1 MVLRWGHCVA
11 FLLPGGITL
20 NNQFMKERPVFP
32 LLVSMALPMVISMM
46 VNALYNIVDSF
57 FVARIS
63 EQAMTALSLV
73 FPVQNLIN
81 AIAIGFGV
89 GINALIAL
97 YSGAGEHT
105 KAATAATHGMV
116 FALLHGV
123 VILAVSIPAMP
134 AFLRLFTKDEAVVAM
149 GVQYATAAFA
159 FAPVIMAGLAFEK
172 QFQAVGRMSTAMAAM
187 LCGSL
192 ANLVL
197 DPLLIFGLGPCP
209 KLGIR
214 GAALATGAG
223 QVLTL
228 VVYLV
233 VYRVKPIPV
242 KLRRACLKR
251 DAALD
256 KKLYS
261 IGVPAILNLAL
272 PSLLVFCLNSI
283 LAAFAD
289 SYVVVLG
296 IYYKLQTFLYLP
308 ASGIV
313 QGMRPIL
320 SFNYGAGEKARVQRI
335 FRLALALCGAIM
347 AAGTVLCLA
356 AAGPLMG
363 LFTQN
368 PETVAAGGTALRL
381 ICLGFVVSAVSV
393 VVSGALEALG
403 RGLPSL
409 VISLCRYMVVMIPLA
424 FVLSR
429 FLGASG
435 VWHAFWLT
443 EAVTAAISWGIYRRT
458 FRGEGKS
465 AAQ

>member
-1 MVLRWGHCVA
+1 MVLLWGHCVA

-97 YSGAGEHT
+97 YSGAGEHA
-105 KAATAATHGMV
+105 KADTAATHGMA

-228 VVYLV
+228 LVYLV

-251 DAALD
+251 DAVLD

-320 SFNYGAGEKARVQRI
+320 SFNYGAGEKARVQKI

-409 VISLCRYMVVMIPLA
+409 VISLCRYVVVMIPLA

-458 FRGEGKS
+458 FRGEGRS
-465 AAQ
+465 AVQ

>member
-1 MVLRWGHCVA
+1 M
-11 FLLPGGITL
+11 
-20 NNQFMKERPVFP
+20 
-32 LLVSMALPMVISMM
+32 
-46 VNALYNIVDSF
+46 
-57 FVARIS
+57 
-63 EQAMTALSLV
+63 
-73 FPVQNLIN
+73 
-81 AIAIGFGV
+81 
-89 GINALIAL
+89 
-97 YSGAGEHT
+97 
-105 KAATAATHGMV
+105 
-116 FALLHGV
+116 
-123 VILAVSIPAMP
+123 
-134 AFLRLFTKDEAVVAM
+134 
-149 GVQYATAAFA
+149 
-159 FAPVIMAGLAFEK
+159 
-172 QFQAVGRMSTAMAAM
+172 
-187 LCGSL
+187 
-192 ANLVL
+192 
-197 DPLLIFGLGPCP
+197 
-209 KLGIR
+209 
-214 GAALATGAG
+214 
-223 QVLTL
+223 
-228 VVYLV
+228 
-233 VYRVKPIPV
+233 
-242 KLRRACLKR
+242 
-251 DAALD
+251 
-256 KKLYS
+256 
-261 IGVPAILNLAL
+261 
-272 PSLLVFCLNSI
+272 FCLNSI

-409 VISLCRYMVVMIPLA
+409 VISLCRYVVVMIPLA

-429 FLGASG
+429 VVGANG

-443 EAVTAAISWGIYRRT
+443 EAVTAAISWGIYRRI
-458 FRGEGKS
+458 FRGEGGG
-465 AAQ
+465 ARR

>member
-1 MVLRWGHCVA
+1 M
-11 FLLPGGITL
+11 
-20 NNQFMKERPVFP
+20 
-32 LLVSMALPMVISMM
+32 
-46 VNALYNIVDSF
+46 
-57 FVARIS
+57 
-63 EQAMTALSLV
+63 
-73 FPVQNLIN
+73 
-81 AIAIGFGV
+81 
-89 GINALIAL
+89 
-97 YSGAGEHT
+97 
-105 KAATAATHGMV
+105 
-116 FALLHGV
+116 
-123 VILAVSIPAMP
+123 
-134 AFLRLFTKDEAVVAM
+134 
-149 GVQYATAAFA
+149 
-159 FAPVIMAGLAFEK
+159 
-172 QFQAVGRMSTAMAAM
+172 
-187 LCGSL
+187 
-192 ANLVL
+192 
-197 DPLLIFGLGPCP
+197 
-209 KLGIR
+209 
-214 GAALATGAG
+214 
-223 QVLTL
+223 
-228 VVYLV
+228 
-233 VYRVKPIPV
+233 
-242 KLRRACLKR
+242 
-251 DAALD
+251 
-256 KKLYS
+256 
-261 IGVPAILNLAL
+261 
-272 PSLLVFCLNSI
+272 FCLNSI

-409 VISLCRYMVVMIPLA
+409 VISLCRYVVVMIPLA

-429 FLGASG
+429 VLGANG

-443 EAVTAAISWGIYRRT
+443 EAVTAAISWGIYRRI
-458 FRGEGKS
+458 FRGEGGG
-465 AAQ
+465 ARR

>member
-1 MVLRWGHCVA
+1 MVLLWGHCVA

-97 YSGAGEHT
+97 YSGAGEHA
-105 KAATAATHGMV
+105 KADTAATHGMA

-197 DPLLIFGLGPCP
+197 DPLLIFGLGPCR

-228 VVYLV
+228 LVYLV

-308 ASGIV
+308 ANGIV
-313 QGMRPIL
+313 QGMRPLIGY
-320 SFNYGAGEKARVQRI
+320 NYGAKEHARVAKLYQ
-335 FRLALALCGAIM
+335 LTLGMSAVIM
-347 AAGTVLCLA
+347 AAGTVICMA
-356 AAGPLMG
+356 ASAPLIG
-363 LFTQN
+363 LFSSN
-368 PETVAAGGTALRL
+368 PETIAIGQTALRI
-381 ICLGFVVSAVSV
+381 ICLGFVVSAVSTTS
-393 VVSGALEALG
+393 SGALEGLG
-403 RGLPSL
+403 KGAASL
-409 VISLCRYMVVMIPLA
+409 VISLCRYVIFIMPLA
-424 FVLSR
+424 GRYKKVCSL
-429 FLGASG
+429 
-435 VWHAFWLT
+435 
-443 EAVTAAISWGIYRRT
+443 
-458 FRGEGKS
+458 
-465 AAQ
+465 

>member
-1 MVLRWGHCVA
+1 M
-11 FLLPGGITL
+11 

-97 YSGAGEHT
+97 YSGAGEHA
-105 KAATAATHGMV
+105 KADTAATHGMA

-228 VVYLV
+228 LVYLV

-347 AAGTVLCLA
+347 AAGMVLCLA

-409 VISLCRYMVVMIPLA
+409 VISLCRYVVVMIPLA

-443 EAVTAAISWGIYRRT
+443 EAVTAAISWGIYRRA
-458 FRGEGKS
+458 FRGEGRS

>member
-1 MVLRWGHCVA
+1 
-11 FLLPGGITL
+11 
-20 NNQFMKERPVFP
+20 MKERPVFP

-97 YSGAGEHT
+97 YSGAGEHD
-105 KAATAATHGMV
+105 KADTAATHGMV

-134 AFLRLFTKDEAVVAM
+134 AFLRLFTRDEAVVAM
-149 GVQYATAAFA
+149 GVQYAAAAFA

-209 KLGIR
+209 QLGIR

-233 VYRVKPIPV
+233 VYRVRPIPV

-320 SFNYGAGEKARVQRI
+320 SFNYGAGEKARVQKI

-409 VISLCRYMVVMIPLA
+409 VISLCRYVVVMIPLA

-458 FRGEGKS
+458 FRGEGRS

>member
-1 MVLRWGHCVA
+1 M
-11 FLLPGGITL
+11 

-97 YSGAGEHT
+97 YSGADEHT

-320 SFNYGAGEKARVQRI
+320 SFNYGAGEKARVQKI

-409 VISLCRYMVVMIPLA
+409 VISLCRYVVVMIPLA

>member
-1 MVLRWGHCVA
+1 M
-11 FLLPGGITL
+11 
-20 NNQFMKERPVFP
+20 
-32 LLVSMALPMVISMM
+32 
-46 VNALYNIVDSF
+46 
-57 FVARIS
+57 
-63 EQAMTALSLV
+63 
-73 FPVQNLIN
+73 
-81 AIAIGFGV
+81 
-89 GINALIAL
+89 
-97 YSGAGEHT
+97 
-105 KAATAATHGMV
+105 
-116 FALLHGV
+116 
-123 VILAVSIPAMP
+123 
-134 AFLRLFTKDEAVVAM
+134 
-149 GVQYATAAFA
+149 
-159 FAPVIMAGLAFEK
+159 
-172 QFQAVGRMSTAMAAM
+172 
-187 LCGSL
+187 
-192 ANLVL
+192 
-197 DPLLIFGLGPCP
+197 
-209 KLGIR
+209 
-214 GAALATGAG
+214 
-223 QVLTL
+223 
-228 VVYLV
+228 
-233 VYRVKPIPV
+233 
-242 KLRRACLKR
+242 
-251 DAALD
+251 
-256 KKLYS
+256 
-261 IGVPAILNLAL
+261 
-272 PSLLVFCLNSI
+272 FCLNSI

-409 VISLCRYMVVMIPLA
+409 VISLCRYVVVMIPLA

-429 FLGASG
+429 VLGANG

-443 EAVTAAISWGIYRRT
+443 EAVTAAISWGIYHRI
-458 FRGEGKS
+458 FRGEGGG
-465 AAQ
+465 ARR

>member
-1 MVLRWGHCVA
+1 M
-11 FLLPGGITL
+11 

-97 YSGAGEHT
+97 YSGAGEHA
-105 KAATAATHGMV
+105 KADTAATHGMA

-172 QFQAVGRMSTAMAAM
+172 QFQAVGRMSTAMAAL

-214 GAALATGAG
+214 G
-223 QVLTL
+223 
-228 VVYLV
+228 
-233 VYRVKPIPV
+233 
-242 KLRRACLKR
+242 
-251 DAALD
+251 AALD

-409 VISLCRYMVVMIPLA
+409 VISLCRYVVVMIPLA

-429 FLGASG
+429 VLEANG

-443 EAVTAAISWGIYRRT
+443 EAVTAAISWGIYRRI
-458 FRGEGKS
+458 FRGEGGG
-465 AAQ
+465 ARR

>member
-1 MVLRWGHCVA
+1 M
-11 FLLPGGITL
+11 

-46 VNALYNIVDSF
+46 VNAHYNIVDSF

-97 YSGAGEHT
+97 YSGAGEHA
-105 KAATAATHGMV
+105 KADTAATHGMA

-228 VVYLV
+228 LVYLV

-308 ASGIV
+308 ANGIV
-313 QGMRPIL
+313 QGMRPLIGY
-320 SFNYGAGEKARVQRI
+320 NYGARQHARVKKLYELTLI
-335 FRLALALCGAIM
+335 MSAAIM
-347 AAGTVLCLA
+347 AVGTCICLFA
-356 AAGPLMG
+356 SRSLMQ
-363 LFTQN
+363 LFTAN
-368 PETVAAGGTALRL
+368 PETLDAGETALRI
-381 ICLGFVVSAVSV
+381 ICLGFVVSALSTT
-393 VVSGALEALG
+393 SCGALEGLG
-403 RGLPSL
+403 KGAESL
-409 VISLCRYMVVMIPLA
+409 VISLCRYVIFIMPLA
-424 FVLSR
+424 AVLCH
-429 FLGASG
+429 FLGANG
-435 VWHAFWLT
+435 VWHAFWIT
-443 EAVTAAISWGIYRRT
+443 EALSAIVAYAVYHKAVSKR
-458 FRGEGKS
+458 
-465 AAQ
+465 

>member
-1 MVLRWGHCVA
+1 MVLLWGHCVA

-97 YSGAGEHT
+97 YSGAGEHA
-105 KAATAATHGMV
+105 KADTAATHGMV

-320 SFNYGAGEKARVQRI
+320 SFNYGAGEKARVQKI

-409 VISLCRYMVVMIPLA
+409 VISLCRYVVVMIPLA

-458 FRGEGKS
+458 FRGEGRS
-465 AAQ
+465 AVQ

>member
-1 MVLRWGHCVA
+1 M
-11 FLLPGGITL
+11 

-97 YSGAGEHT
+97 YSGAGEHA
-105 KAATAATHGMV
+105 KADTAATHGMV

-320 SFNYGAGEKARVQRI
+320 SFNYGAGEKARVQKI

-409 VISLCRYMVVMIPLA
+409 VISLCRYVVVMIPLA

>member
-1 MVLRWGHCVA
+1 MA

-97 YSGAGEHT
+97 YSGAGEHA
-105 KAATAATHGMV
+105 KADTAATHGMV

-197 DPLLIFGLGPCP
+197 DPVLIFGLGPCP

-242 KLRRACLKR
+242 KLRRDCLKR
-251 DAALD
+251 DGALD

-320 SFNYGAGEKARVQRI
+320 SFNYGAGEKARVQKI

-409 VISLCRYMVVMIPLA
+409 VISLCRYVVVMIPLA

-458 FRGEGKS
+458 FRGEGRS
-465 AAQ
+465 AVQ

>member
-97 YSGAGEHT
+97 YSGAGEHA
-105 KAATAATHGMV
+105 KADTAATHGMA

-149 GVQYATAAFA
+149 GVQYATTAFA

-320 SFNYGAGEKARVQRI
+320 SFNYGAGEKARVQKI

-409 VISLCRYMVVMIPLA
+409 VISLCRYVVVMIPLA

>member
-1 MVLRWGHCVA
+1 M
-11 FLLPGGITL
+11 

-97 YSGAGEHT
+97 YSGAGEHA
-105 KAATAATHGMV
+105 KADTAATHGMV

-149 GVQYATAAFA
+149 GVQYATTAFA

-197 DPLLIFGLGPCP
+197 DPMLIFGLGPCP

-320 SFNYGAGEKARVQRI
+320 SFNYGAGEKARVQKI

-409 VISLCRYMVVMIPLA
+409 VISLCRYVVVMIPLA

-458 FRGEGKS
+458 FRGEGRS

>member
-1 MVLRWGHCVA
+1 MVLLWGHCVA

-97 YSGAGEHT
+97 YSGAGEHA
-105 KAATAATHGMV
+105 KADTAATHGMA

-123 VILAVSIPAMP
+123 GILAVSIPAMP

-172 QFQAVGRMSTAMAAM
+172 QFQAVGRMSTAMAAL

-228 VVYLV
+228 LVYLV

-409 VISLCRYMVVMIPLA
+409 VISLCRYVVVMIPLA

-429 FLGASG
+429 VLGANG

-443 EAVTAAISWGIYRRT
+443 EAVTAAISWGIYRRI
-458 FRGEGKS
+458 FRGEGGG
-465 AAQ
+465 ARR

>member
-1 MVLRWGHCVA
+1 MNNILRFEGKA
-11 FLLPGGITL
+11 SLAMIGLTTGGIL
-20 NNQFMKERPVFP
+20 NM
-32 LLVSMALPMVISMM
+32 
-46 VNALYNIVDSF
+46 
-57 FVARIS
+57 
-63 EQAMTALSLV
+63 
-73 FPVQNLIN
+73 
-81 AIAIGFGV
+81 
-89 GINALIAL
+89 
-97 YSGAGEHT
+97 
-105 KAATAATHGMV
+105 
-116 FALLHGV
+116 
-123 VILAVSIPAMP
+123 
-134 AFLRLFTKDEAVVAM
+134 
-149 GVQYATAAFA
+149 
-159 FAPVIMAGLAFEK
+159 
-172 QFQAVGRMSTAMAAM
+172 
-187 LCGSL
+187 
-192 ANLVL
+192 VL

-228 VVYLV
+228 LVYLV

-272 PSLLVFCLNSI
+272 PSLLVFSLNSI

-409 VISLCRYMVVMIPLA
+409 VISLCRYVVVMIPLA

-429 FLGASG
+429 VLGANG

-443 EAVTAAISWGIYRRT
+443 EAVTAAISWGIYRRI
-458 FRGEGKS
+458 FRGEGGG
-465 AAQ
+465 ARR

>member
-1 MVLRWGHCVA
+1 M
-11 FLLPGGITL
+11 
-20 NNQFMKERPVFP
+20 
-32 LLVSMALPMVISMM
+32 
-46 VNALYNIVDSF
+46 
-57 FVARIS
+57 
-63 EQAMTALSLV
+63 
-73 FPVQNLIN
+73 
-81 AIAIGFGV
+81 
-89 GINALIAL
+89 
-97 YSGAGEHT
+97 
-105 KAATAATHGMV
+105 
-116 FALLHGV
+116 
-123 VILAVSIPAMP
+123 
-134 AFLRLFTKDEAVVAM
+134 
-149 GVQYATAAFA
+149 
-159 FAPVIMAGLAFEK
+159 
-172 QFQAVGRMSTAMAAM
+172 
-187 LCGSL
+187 
-192 ANLVL
+192 
-197 DPLLIFGLGPCP
+197 
-209 KLGIR
+209 
-214 GAALATGAG
+214 
-223 QVLTL
+223 
-228 VVYLV
+228 
-233 VYRVKPIPV
+233 
-242 KLRRACLKR
+242 
-251 DAALD
+251 
-256 KKLYS
+256 
-261 IGVPAILNLAL
+261 
-272 PSLLVFCLNSI
+272 FCLNSI

-409 VISLCRYMVVMIPLA
+409 VISLCRYVVVMIPLA

-429 FLGASG
+429 ILGANG

-443 EAVTAAISWGIYRRT
+443 EAVTAAISWGIYRRI
-458 FRGEGKS
+458 FRGEGGG
-465 AAQ
+465 ARR

>member
-1 MVLRWGHCVA
+1 MVLLWGHCVA

-97 YSGAGEHT
+97 YSGAGEHA
-105 KAATAATHGMV
+105 KADTAATHGMA

-149 GVQYATAAFA
+149 GVQYATAAFV

-228 VVYLV
+228 LVYLV

-296 IYYKLQTFLYLP
+296 IYYKLQAFLYLP

-409 VISLCRYMVVMIPLA
+409 VISLCRYVVVMIPLA
-424 FVLSR
+424 FMLSR

-458 FRGEGKS
+458 FRGEGRS

>member
-1 MVLRWGHCVA
+1 M
-11 FLLPGGITL
+11 

-97 YSGAGEHT
+97 YSGAGEHA
-105 KAATAATHGMV
+105 KADTAATHGMA

-172 QFQAVGRMSTAMAAM
+172 QFQAVGRMSTAMAAL

-228 VVYLV
+228 LVYLV

-320 SFNYGAGEKARVQRI
+320 SFNYGAGEKARVQKI

-409 VISLCRYMVVMIPLA
+409 VISLCRYVVVMIPLA

-458 FRGEGKS
+458 FRGEGRS

>member
-1 MVLRWGHCVA
+1 M
-11 FLLPGGITL
+11 

-97 YSGAGEHT
+97 YSGAGEHD
-105 KAATAATHGMV
+105 KADTAATHGMV

-134 AFLRLFTKDEAVVAM
+134 AFLRLFTRDEAVVAM

-209 KLGIR
+209 QLGIR

-228 VVYLV
+228 LVYLV
-233 VYRVKPIPV
+233 VYRVRPIPV

-320 SFNYGAGEKARVQRI
+320 SFNYGAGEKARVQKI

-368 PETVAAGGTALRL
+368 PETVAAGSTALRL

-409 VISLCRYMVVMIPLA
+409 VISLCRYVVVMIPLA

-458 FRGEGKS
+458 FRGEGRS
-465 AAQ
+465 DAQ

>member
-1 MVLRWGHCVA
+1 M
-11 FLLPGGITL
+11 

-97 YSGAGEHT
+97 YSGAGEHD
-105 KAATAATHGMV
+105 KADTAATHGMV

-134 AFLRLFTKDEAVVAM
+134 AFLRLFTRDEAVVAM
-149 GVQYATAAFA
+149 GVQYAAAAFA

-233 VYRVKPIPV
+233 VYRVRPIPV

-320 SFNYGAGEKARVQRI
+320 SFNYGAGEKARVQKI

-409 VISLCRYMVVMIPLA
+409 VISLCRYVVVMIPLA

-458 FRGEGKS
+458 FRGEGRS

>member
-1 MVLRWGHCVA
+1 M
-11 FLLPGGITL
+11 

-97 YSGAGEHT
+97 YSGAGEHA
-105 KAATAATHGMV
+105 KADTAATHGMA

-123 VILAVSIPAMP
+123 VILAVSMPAMP

-228 VVYLV
+228 LVYLV

-347 AAGTVLCLA
+347 AAGTVLCLV

-409 VISLCRYMVVMIPLA
+409 VISLCRYVVVMIPLA

-458 FRGEGKS
+458 FRGEGRS

>member
-1 MVLRWGHCVA
+1 MVLLWGHCVA

-97 YSGAGEHT
+97 YSGAGEHAT
-105 KAATAATHGMV
+105 ADTAATHGMA

-228 VVYLV
+228 LVYLV

-409 VISLCRYMVVMIPLA
+409 VISLCRYVVVMIPLA

-429 FLGASG
+429 VLGANG
-435 VWHAFWLT
+435 VWHACWLT
-443 EAVTAAISWGIYRRT
+443 EAVTGAISWGIYRRI
-458 FRGEGKS
+458 FRGEGGG
-465 AAQ
+465 ARR

>member
-1 MVLRWGHCVA
+1 MVLLWGHCVA

-97 YSGAGEHT
+97 YSGAGEHA
-105 KAATAATHGMV
+105 KADTAATHGMA

-228 VVYLV
+228 LVYLV

-409 VISLCRYMVVMIPLA
+409 VISLCRYVVVMIPLA

>member
-1 MVLRWGHCVA
+1 MSAQNDSRAQSQAQYEKMTGTPIPRLVL
-11 FLLPGGITL
+11 TL
-20 NNQFMKERPVFP
+20 AAPTVVSM
-32 LLVSMALPMVISMM
+32 LVSSIYNMA
-46 VNALYNIVDSF
+46 DTF
-57 FVARIS
+57 FVSQLGTSA
-63 EQAMTALSLV
+63 
-73 FPVQNLIN
+73 
-81 AIAIGFGV
+81 
-89 GINALIAL
+89 
-97 YSGAGEHT
+97 SGA
-105 KAATAATHGMV
+105 V
-116 FALLHGV
+116 GV
-123 VILAVSIPAMP
+123 VFSL
-134 AFLRLFTKDEAVVAM
+134 
-149 GVQYATAAFA
+149 
-159 FAPVIMAGLAFEK
+159 MAII
-172 QFQAVGRMSTAMAAM
+172 QAVGFTLGMGSGSIISRLLGRQQTQDATRYASTAFFTCFGIGCLLTVGGLLFLPPMMRLLGATQTILLYARDYGRYILLAAPFMASSFTMNNILRFEGKA
-187 LCGSL
+187 SL
-192 ANLVL
+192 AMIGLTTGGILNMVL

-228 VVYLV
+228 LVYLV

-409 VISLCRYMVVMIPLA
+409 VISLCRYVVVMIPLA

-429 FLGASG
+429 VLGANG

-443 EAVTAAISWGIYRRT
+443 EAVTAAISWGIYRRI
-458 FRGEGKS
+458 FRGEGGG
-465 AAQ
+465 ARR

>member
-1 MVLRWGHCVA
+1 MVLLWGHCVA

-97 YSGAGEHT
+97 YSGAGEHA
-105 KAATAATHGMV
+105 KADTAATHGMV

-149 GVQYATAAFA
+149 GVQYATTAFA

-197 DPLLIFGLGPCP
+197 DPMLIFGLGPCP

-320 SFNYGAGEKARVQRI
+320 SFNYGAGEKARVQKI

-409 VISLCRYMVVMIPLA
+409 VISLCRYVVVMIPLA

-458 FRGEGKS
+458 FRGEGRS

>member
-1 MVLRWGHCVA
+1 MVLLWGHCVA

-97 YSGAGEHT
+97 YSGAGEHA
-105 KAATAATHGMV
+105 KADTAATHGMV

-242 KLRRACLKR
+242 KLLRACLKR

-320 SFNYGAGEKARVQRI
+320 SFNYGAGEKARVQKI

-409 VISLCRYMVVMIPLA
+409 VISLCRYVVVMIPLA

-443 EAVTAAISWGIYRRT
+443 EAVTAAISWGIYRRA
-458 FRGEGKS
+458 FRGEGRS
-465 AAQ
+465 AVQ

>member
-1 MVLRWGHCVA
+1 M
-11 FLLPGGITL
+11 

-97 YSGAGEHT
+97 YSGAGEHA
-105 KAATAATHGMV
+105 KADTAATHGMA

-149 GVQYATAAFA
+149 GVQYATTAFA

-320 SFNYGAGEKARVQRI
+320 SFNYGAGEKARVQKI

-409 VISLCRYMVVMIPLA
+409 VISLCRYVVVMIPLA

>member
-1 MVLRWGHCVA
+1 MVLLWGHCVA

-97 YSGAGEHT
+97 YSGAGEHA
-105 KAATAATHGMV
+105 KADTAATHGMA

-197 DPLLIFGLGPCP
+197 DPVLIFGLGPCP
-209 KLGIR
+209 QLGIR

-347 AAGTVLCLA
+347 AAGTVLCLV

-409 VISLCRYMVVMIPLA
+409 VISLCRYVVVMIPLA

-429 FLGASG
+429 VLGANG

>member
-1 MVLRWGHCVA
+1 M
-11 FLLPGGITL
+11 

-97 YSGAGEHT
+97 YSGAGEHA
-105 KAATAATHGMV
+105 KADTAATHGMA

-172 QFQAVGRMSTAMAAM
+172 QFQAVGRMSTAMAAL

-228 VVYLV
+228 LVYLV

-409 VISLCRYMVVMIPLA
+409 VISLCRYVVVMIPLA

-429 FLGASG
+429 VLGANG

-458 FRGEGKS
+458 FRGEGGG
-465 AAQ
+465 ARR

>member
-1 MVLRWGHCVA
+1 MVLLWGHCVA

-105 KAATAATHGMV
+105 KADTAATHGMV

-149 GVQYATAAFA
+149 GVQYATTAFA

-320 SFNYGAGEKARVQRI
+320 SFNYGAGEKARVQKI

-409 VISLCRYMVVMIPLA
+409 VISLCRYVVVMIPLA

-458 FRGEGKS
+458 FRGEGRS

>member
-1 MVLRWGHCVA
+1 M
-11 FLLPGGITL
+11 

-97 YSGAGEHT
+97 YSGAGEHA
-105 KAATAATHGMV
+105 KADTAATHGMA

-228 VVYLV
+228 LVYLV

-409 VISLCRYMVVMIPLA
+409 VISLCRYVVVMIPLA

-429 FLGASG
+429 VLGANG

-458 FRGEGKS
+458 FRGEGGG
-465 AAQ
+465 ARR